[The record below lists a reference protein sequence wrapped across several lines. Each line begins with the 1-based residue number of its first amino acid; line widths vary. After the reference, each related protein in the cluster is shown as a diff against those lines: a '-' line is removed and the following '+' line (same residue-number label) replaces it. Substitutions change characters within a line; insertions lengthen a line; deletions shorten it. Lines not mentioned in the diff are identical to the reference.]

1 LKFADTWDALRR
13 EGPYSDV
20 VVLFDEA
27 PWRYVFWRGTSY
39 IPHWVTEN
47 EIWYTNEFNET
58 WGHGALGC
66 AEPMSDKQTRY
77 SHVRVIENTDARVV
91 VHWRY
96 ALIDTRYV
104 FARVDTATG
113 WGDWSDEY
121 HVIYPDG
128 IGIRKVNLWSSQ
140 PLEPHEFQESIVL
153 NQPGTRPEDSIN
165 AEALTMVNMKGE
177 TYTYSWAEKAPD
189 KIDQPAKAN
198 IEYINTKSKAKPF
211 LIVSDEPFELNGK
224 SYDGP
229 RFRPYNHEIKREHSI
244 FPWWNHWPVALIPSD
259 GRWAT
264 EPDRVAHSSLTTGL
278 EWKDWRVTRDSRVR
292 IMMHGLTEK
301 PAAELALLAK
311 SWLRAPELKLTRG
324 EFTSKGYD
332 QPERAYLLA
341 CRKDA
346 KPGTLSVEIAA
357 SGDKP
362 MYHPAFII
370 ENWGD
375 MAAAV
380 KVDDRSVQR
389 GKDFRLGHRYGLEGS
404 DLIIWIQRESVKPV
418 KVEFSPVDLQP

>member
-1 LKFADTWDALRR
+1 
-13 EGPYSDV
+13 
-20 VVLFDEA
+20 
-27 PWRYVFWRGTSY
+27 
-39 IPHWVTEN
+39 
-47 EIWYTNEFNET
+47 
-58 WGHGALGC
+58 
-66 AEPMSDKQTRY
+66 
-77 SHVRVIENTDARVV
+77 
-91 VHWRY
+91 
-96 ALIDTRYV
+96 
-104 FARVDTATG
+104 
-113 WGDWSDEY
+113 
-121 HVIYPDG
+121 
-128 IGIRKVNLWSSQ
+128 
-140 PLEPHEFQESIVL
+140 
-153 NQPGTRPEDSIN
+153 
-165 AEALTMVNMKGE
+165 MVNMKGE

-224 SYDGP
+224 LYDGP

-278 EWKDWRVTRDSRVR
+278 EWRDWQVTRDSRVR

-332 QPERAYLLA
+332 QSERAYLLA

-346 KPGTLSVEIAA
+346 KTGTLSLEIAA
-357 SGDKP
+357 SGNRP

-375 MAAAV
+375 TEAAV

-389 GKDFRLGHRYGLEGS
+389 GKDFRLGHRHGLEGS
-404 DLIIWIQRESVKPV
+404 DLIIWVKRESAKPV
-418 KVEFSPVDLQP
+418 KMEFSPVTLSPSILPAIALALGTK